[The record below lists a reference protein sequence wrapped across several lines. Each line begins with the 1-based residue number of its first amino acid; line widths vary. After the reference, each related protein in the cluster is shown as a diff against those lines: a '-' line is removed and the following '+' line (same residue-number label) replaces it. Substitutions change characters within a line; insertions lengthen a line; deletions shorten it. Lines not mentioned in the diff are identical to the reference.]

1 MQYKVS
7 AKHKDETI
15 HKLQE
20 TQAALQAE
28 NLKLRTAESASQGM
42 LSTLKDEVN
51 REKIAKSN
59 IQSELSKKEQLAAN
73 LKKSHNQE
81 RRKLL
86 EECNLIL
93 DQYFTNRIFFSENT
107 IENEF

>member
-1 MQYKVS
+1 
-7 AKHKDETI
+7 
-15 HKLQE
+15 
-20 TQAALQAE
+20 
-28 NLKLRTAESASQGM
+28 M

-59 IQSELSKKEQLAAN
+59 IQSELSKKEQLATN
-73 LKKSHNQE
+73 MKKCHNIE

-93 DQYFTNRIFFSENT
+93 DEYFSKRHFVSDSVAKNG
-107 IENEF
+107 